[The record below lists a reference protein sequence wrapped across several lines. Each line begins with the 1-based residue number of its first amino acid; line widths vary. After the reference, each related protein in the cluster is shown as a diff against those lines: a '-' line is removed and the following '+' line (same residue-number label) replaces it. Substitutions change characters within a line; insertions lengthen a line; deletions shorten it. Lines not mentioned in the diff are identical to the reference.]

1 MRSLKFLLATGLLL
15 VLTVPGWLPA
25 NATLVRAGEEVTVAE
40 EETLTEDLALF
51 GESVCVCG
59 YVESDV
65 IAFGRSIEVPGIVN
79 QDLMGG
85 AETVEITGQVGDD
98 VRVGARYLQVRG
110 LVGDD
115 LIGFCQEF
123 NLDENGR
130 IGGEVQTW
138 CQKAVLY
145 GDVDGNV
152 RMGCNSAEI
161 HGHVGGDL
169 SVNACCIE
177 LTGPVD
183 GDAELKAETITI
195 LPGCLI
201 TGNLKYTST
210 KGIDV
215 PEGAQVL
222 GEINWVKPEVKA
234 EAPRRKGLQA
244 LRMFLHLTMMVG
256 QIVIGLIMIGLSRK
270 HVALM
275 ANTLTGHPWKS
286 LVLGFV
292 IWICVPIASL
302 ILMVTIIGLP
312 LAILVIFLYLIAW
325 YLSAVLVGLTL
336 GGKIVG
342 AFKKDRAGPMVGGLI
357 LGLVVLRALS
367 LIPGLGLFIQF
378 LVILF
383 GMGALILSRKTLR
396 DQAVE
401 KGLI

>member
-1 MRSLKFLLATGLLL
+1 
-15 VLTVPGWLPA
+15 
-25 NATLVRAGEEVTVAE
+25 
-40 EETLTEDLALF
+40 
-51 GESVCVCG
+51 
-59 YVESDV
+59 
-65 IAFGRSIEVPGIVN
+65 
-79 QDLMGG
+79 
-85 AETVEITGQVGDD
+85 
-98 VRVGARYLQVRG
+98 
-110 LVGDD
+110 
-115 LIGFCQEF
+115 
-123 NLDENGR
+123 
-130 IGGEVQTW
+130 
-138 CQKAVLY
+138 VLY

-152 RMGCNSAEI
+152 RMGCSSAEI
-161 HGHVGGDL
+161 HGHVGGNL
-169 SVNACCIE
+169 SVDACCIE
-177 LTGPVD
+177 LAGPVD

-201 TGNLKYTST
+201 TGNLKYTSA
-210 KGIDV
+210 KGIDI
-215 PEGAQVL
+215 PEGAQVG
-222 GEINWVKPEVKA
+222 GEISWAKPEAKA
-234 EAPRRKGLQA
+234 EAPRRKGLQPF
-244 LRMFLHLTMMVG
+244 RMFLHLTMMVG
-256 QIVIGLIMIGLSRK
+256 QMAIGLILIGLSRK
-270 HVALM
+270 HVAFT

-286 LVLGFV
+286 LALGFV
-292 IWICVPIASL
+292 VWICVPIAAL